1 MNGEG
6 GGEPSSKRQRVSFA
20 PASAAADVS
29 SGEED
34 DACAA
39 ATGSAVAVARA
50 AQRRVLIASS
60 RLSLSAAAAGV
71 AELQRQWATQLEND
85 PEQQRSSLSAPAA
98 AFWLKKRRVA
108 LVRHI
113 NSFGLPPSTN
123 SHFWNKLC
131 RLLDIPQPLQSSCP
145 DVAAELVRLARAIAR
160 SDAPA
165 TVDGKRARAG
175 PGLFTANS
183 AKAFLERIEA
193 VEALRGVFRDA
204 DCDGPLARAV
214 ASLVPLHTCAPS
226 RVKLLG
232 MPAWWVIGQHDV
244 ALVDGVLRHGWG
256 NLAALA
262 ADETLPFAKHMA
274 LSRNEGDEDEGGD
287 SDGEGG
293 EGGAALTRFRPFQL
307 RLKDL
312 AAACPSLLLELQDIM

>member
-1 MNGEG
+1 M
-6 GGEPSSKRQRVSFA
+6 
-20 PASAAADVS
+20 S
-29 SGEED
+29 SGEEE

-50 AQRRVLIASS
+50 AQRRVLIASL
-60 RLSLSAAAAGV
+60 RQSLSAAAAGV

-113 NSFGLPPSTN
+113 NSFGLPLPPSTN
-123 SHFWNKLC
+123 SHYWDNLC
-131 RLLDIPQPLQSSCP
+131 RLLDIPQALHSSCP
-145 DVAAELVRLARAIAR
+145 DVAAEVVRLARATAR

-204 DCDGPLARAV
+204 NCDGPLARAV

-262 ADETLPFAKHMA
+262 ADETLPFGKHMA
-274 LSRNEGDEDEGGD
+274 LPRNEGDEDEGDD

>member
-1 MNGEG
+1 M
-6 GGEPSSKRQRVSFA
+6 
-20 PASAAADVS
+20 S

-50 AQRRVLIASS
+50 AQRRVLIASL
-60 RLSLSAAAAGV
+60 RQSLSAAAAGV

-113 NSFGLPPSTN
+113 NSFGLPLPPSTN
-123 SHFWNKLC
+123 SHYWDNLC
-131 RLLDIPQPLQSSCP
+131 RLLDIPQALHSSCP
-145 DVAAELVRLARAIAR
+145 DVAAEVVRLARATAR

-193 VEALRGVFRDA
+193 VEALRGVLRDA
-204 DCDGPLARAV
+204 NCDGPLARAV

-262 ADETLPFAKHMA
+262 ADETLPFGKHMA
-274 LSRNEGDEDEGGD
+274 LPRNEGDEDEGDD